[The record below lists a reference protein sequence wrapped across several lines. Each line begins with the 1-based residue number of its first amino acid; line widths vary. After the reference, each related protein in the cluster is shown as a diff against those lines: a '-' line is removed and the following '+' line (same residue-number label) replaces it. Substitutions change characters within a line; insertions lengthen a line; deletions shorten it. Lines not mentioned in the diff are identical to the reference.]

1 MTTLVLMMQ
10 ATARDRERAAEQN
23 CRMQIFE
30 EAELLL
36 ALQKKEK
43 RKAKLLGELD
53 DAMRRGEN
61 MQFDLQQGHV
71 SSTKGTFI
79 TFDDRRDL
87 LEFFSKPK
95 PPSSAAESSGAQS
108 ASQSASTSAKE
119 PLSKN
124 FPMSAQGET
133 RSGIRTPW
141 ASGFSP
147 RRSPVPAA
155 SESSRGP
162 RRGSS
167 LGPAAGSARPETART
182 PGDWAPVMD
191 VVEDSDDE
199 AASMEGEAIGIELAK
214 LSALSVDSLLGSM
227 QDVGDFRA
235 AGIGADAQCRIFP
248 QQKLTA
254 ARKDTA
260 QAQSII
266 PAAAAAVSVHAATNV
281 YDCETDSSASENEAD
296 ERPPAA
302 RAATKAGRAA
312 LQEGDGESGK
322 EARHGEGKG
331 TGREAAAAESKAE
344 AVSGSADQLPAP
356 EEDQLSAEAQ
366 AGSRSSDDGP
376 SENRSTQ
383 AAAHA
388 AAAAA
393 AGGDGTSG
401 GASLS
406 EGSRAPTLSGKGDA
420 ASESTGEAQQ
430 DKSKQSGT
438 AHEAAAMAKEE
449 VTPSETSSSAAA
461 GSRTRKKKEKR
472 KLKTAAAKAAA
483 QEDQHNPGTLTE
495 HSSTATQSS
504 CLAESSQPT
513 GRLGGKRYRE
523 DGRGI
528 KSQPIS
534 AEDIVR
540 EANSEGGSGSSAAG
554 SSASPA
560 ETLKADEFDEACIQE
575 PHRGG
580 SKVEAT
586 LQRAA
591 SVLEAHTEQE
601 SAREE
606 AGAKHGGSLLDSM
619 TNFVGS
625 WLGMG
630 KRGAPSQSGASSSG
644 VSTVPETPSGGSTT
658 PDSNELHITGLVSI
672 VLSFASLRPCVHQ
685 PLCLSCTALG

>member
-1 MTTLVLMMQ
+1 
-10 ATARDRERAAEQN
+10 
-23 CRMQIFE
+23 MQIFE

-36 ALQKKEK
+36 ALQEKEE

-53 DAMRRGEN
+53 DAMRRGKN
-61 MQFDLQQGHV
+61 MQFDLQRGRV

-95 PPSSAAESSGAQS
+95 SSGAQS

-124 FPMSAQGET
+124 FPMSAPGET

-141 ASGFSP
+141 ASGLSP

-155 SESSRGP
+155 SESARGP

-182 PGDWAPVMD
+182 PGYWAPVMD

-199 AASMEGEAIGIELAK
+199 AASTEGEAIGIELAK
-214 LSALSVDSLLGSM
+214 LSALSVDSLLDSE
-227 QDVGDFRA
+227 QHVGDFRA

-266 PAAAAAVSVHAATNV
+266 PAAAAAVSVHVATNM

-302 RAATKAGRAA
+302 SAATKAGRAA
-312 LQEGDGESGK
+312 LQEEDGESGK

-331 TGREAAAAESKAE
+331 AGREAAAAESKAE

-376 SENRSTQ
+376 SKNMSMQ

-406 EGSRAPTLSGKGDA
+406 EGSRAPILSKGEA
-420 ASESTGEAQQ
+420 ASESTGDAQQ
-430 DKSKQSGT
+430 DNTKQSGT
-438 AHEAAAMAKEE
+438 AHEAAAITEGE
-449 VTPSETSSSAAA
+449 VTPSEALSLAA
-461 GSRTRKKKEKR
+461 GGSSRTRKKKEKR

-483 QEDQHNPGTLTE
+483 QEDQHNPGSPSE
-495 HSSTATQSS
+495 PSSIASQDS
-504 CLAESSQPT
+504 CPTESSQPAR
-513 GRLGGKRYRE
+513 RLGGKRYRE
-523 DGRGI
+523 DVRGI
-528 KSQPIS
+528 TGHAIS
-534 AEDIVR
+534 AEDAVR
-540 EANSEGGSGSSAAG
+540 EANSERGSGSSAAG

-560 ETLKADEFDEACIQE
+560 QTVKADEFDEACIQE

-606 AGAKHGGSLLDSM
+606 AGAKHGGSLLGSM
-619 TNFVGS
+619 TKFVGS

-630 KRGAPSQSGASSSG
+630 KRGAASQSGASSSG

-658 PDSNELHITGLVSI
+658 PDSNELHVTGLVSI